1 MLLNVLKEVEN
12 LGFKV
17 LAIVSDNNSV
27 NRRAFELFTPN
38 KLLKPH
44 VQHPFDIARQLCFI
58 FDTVHIF
65 KCIRNNWQ
73 SKKDCDGTISFPDME
88 NDHIVYKAKYKG
100 HFQKICQNSISKF
113 SKLKIIN
120 CLIYFW
126 IHAWK
131 YLIFKD
137 TMIFELNF
145 SYNQIYLTLKV
156 NL

>member
-88 NDHIVYKAKYKG
+88 NDHIVYKAKYKHLENMYEIEKKSLAKFG
-100 HFQKICQNSISKF
+100 HLLSYKVLYPSSIQKQNV
-113 SKLKIIN
+113 KLALKLIN
-120 CLIYFW
+120 EKNVFFY
-126 IHAWK
+126 
-131 YLIFKD
+131 
-137 TMIFELNF
+137 
-145 SYNQIYLTLKV
+145 
-156 NL
+156 